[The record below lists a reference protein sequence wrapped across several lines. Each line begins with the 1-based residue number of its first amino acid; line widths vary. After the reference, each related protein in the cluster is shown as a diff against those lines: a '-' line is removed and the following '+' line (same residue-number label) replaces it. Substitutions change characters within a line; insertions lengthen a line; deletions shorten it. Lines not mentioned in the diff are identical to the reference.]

1 MWEEERCGKARVQT
15 RMEIWWGERRE
26 ALMRRRE
33 ADSASIHVFGAEV
46 LLLGPE
52 RG

>member
-1 MWEEERCGKARVQT
+1 MWEGKAALRVQI
-15 RMEIWWGERRE
+15 RVEIWWKRGGKLLRE
-26 ALMRRRE
+26 GKLTVL
-33 ADSASIHVFGAEV
+33 VFGAEV